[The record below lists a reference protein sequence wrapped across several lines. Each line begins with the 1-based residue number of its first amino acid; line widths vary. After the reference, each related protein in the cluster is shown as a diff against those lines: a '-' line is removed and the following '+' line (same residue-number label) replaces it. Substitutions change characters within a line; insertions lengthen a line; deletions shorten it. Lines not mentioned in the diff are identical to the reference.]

1 MKNWEFYE
9 GELREYSFSFA
20 MKNNQGGEKAWL
32 NTKHTN

>member
-20 MKNNQGGEKAWL
+20 MKNNQGGEK
-32 NTKHTN
+32 HG